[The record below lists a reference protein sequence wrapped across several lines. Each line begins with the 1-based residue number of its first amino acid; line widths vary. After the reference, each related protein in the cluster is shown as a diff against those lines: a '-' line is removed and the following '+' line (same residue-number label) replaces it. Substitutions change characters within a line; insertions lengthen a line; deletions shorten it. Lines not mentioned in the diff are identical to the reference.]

1 MSPVDDIGWGFIV
14 AIYVAMFLGIAV
26 GVLSHKDDL

>member
-14 AIYVAMFLGIAV
+14 AIYVAMFLGIMV
-26 GVLSHKDDL
+26 GVLAAKGEP